1 MTHIHQDTQPVTDIH
16 RRQCLACI
24 VLVLLAL
31 SPLLVLPWLH
41 TSAAT
46 SDADALDVW
55 PPQAAAMGLVL
66 QNQPDDATGLYV
78 LAVME
83 RSAAQRMGLEAG
95 DLLLSLDGMQLSSC
109 DELDALLAA
118 TPQAATLSFTL
129 LRDGQELT
137 LSLDAPDAS

>member
-1 MTHIHQDTQPVTDIH
+1 MTHIHQDTQPVTSIH
-16 RRQCLACI
+16 RRQYLACI

-41 TSAAT
+41 PSAT
-46 SDADALDVW
+46 SDADTLDVW

-66 QNQPDDATGLYV
+66 QNQPDDAAGLYV

-95 DLLLSLDGMQLSSC
+95 DLLLSLDGMRLSSC

-118 TPQAATLSFTL
+118 TPHAATLSFTL